1 MCIYNIQGV
10 PNYGTIASRYL
21 AEKLEIIR
29 TENDL
34 GILTLAIKRMFPN
47 GNYLGSDFQWGNPRF
62 YIISSS
68 YFPSFSI
75 IFSWFVWGFPII
87 FPSFSLSIPAT
98 STTSREG
105 FPLGEMPQL
114 FRMTAEVVTS
124 ELGKSENPGNIIC
137 KLVIAWGDHWRFPFS
152 HGGTPGHH
160 PFIDGFSMK

>member
-1 MCIYNIQGV
+1 
-10 PNYGTIASRYL
+10 
-21 AEKLEIIR
+21 
-29 TENDL
+29 
-34 GILTLAIKRMFPN
+34 MFPN

-152 HGGTPGHH
+152 HGGFSRSSSIYRWIFHEINQAALGDPG
-160 PFIDGFSMK
+160 D